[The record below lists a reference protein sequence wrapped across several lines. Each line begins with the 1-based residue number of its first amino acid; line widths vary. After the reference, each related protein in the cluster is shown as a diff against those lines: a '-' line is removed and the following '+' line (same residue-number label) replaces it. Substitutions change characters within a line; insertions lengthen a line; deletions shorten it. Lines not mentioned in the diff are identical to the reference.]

1 MKHFLAK
8 YGIGE
13 EYPQDIK
20 YKTKAA
26 QYYRDRLEAMVTGQ
40 DFTEE
45 EPPIE
50 EGKMLLQF
58 TNSNYKADFKPI
70 TNTDYPE
77 R

>member
-26 QYYRDRLEAMVTGQ
+26 QYYRDRLEAMVTG
-40 DFTEE
+40 
-45 EPPIE
+45 
-50 EGKMLLQF
+50 
-58 TNSNYKADFKPI
+58 
-70 TNTDYPE
+70 
-77 R
+77 